1 MKTRSWRDVDLINA
15 VSKSHSVADVLRFL
29 NFPTIGSYY
38 SHIKKHM
45 KRLNLSLL
53 PAVATASVRSEKSLL
68 LDNSFK
74 ENSDLTTRSAKL
86 RIVKKGLLPYSCSI
100 CNIHEWKNANGK
112 FLKLSLHL
120 DHINGINTDYR
131 INNLRFLC
139 PNCHSLTD
147 TYCGKNVKV
156 TRRYKICTVCT
167 KDFSG
172 ESTRCKDCLT
182 KLRENR
188 KWPDDKELL
197 KSLETKSIK
206 ELARELGKSEDSIY
220 SHLKTC
226 GLLKEFREIQSKKEG
241 YAPRVKKNHRSVY
254 VPVGKS
260 SCPSKEVLQDLLW
273 KYPSTA
279 IAKMFSVSDVAI
291 SKWARKY
298 GLSKPGVGYWAKQY
312 SISGRE
318 KV

>member
-1 MKTRSWRDVDLINA
+1 
-15 VSKSHSVADVLRFL
+15 
-29 NFPTIGSYY
+29 
-38 SHIKKHM
+38 
-45 KRLNLSLL
+45 
-53 PAVATASVRSEKSLL
+53 
-68 LDNSFK
+68 
-74 ENSDLTTRSAKL
+74 
-86 RIVKKGLLPYSCSI
+86 
-100 CNIHEWKNANGK
+100 
-112 FLKLSLHL
+112 
-120 DHINGINTDYR
+120 
-131 INNLRFLC
+131 
-139 PNCHSLTD
+139 
-147 TYCGKNVKV
+147 
-156 TRRYKICTVCT
+156 
-167 KDFSG
+167 
-172 ESTRCKDCLT
+172 LT

-260 SCPSKEVLQDLLW
+260 SCPSKEVLEDLLW
-273 KYPSTA
+273 KYPSTT